1 MIAEVGRLAG
11 ELGAQRV
18 RIGVRSTARNHPA
31 RLFVGSL
38 AGDVT
43 ASGDLHEHVIDQ
55 ASAAACRFD
64 PQNSAETIET
74 PSPHALV
81 PAAPTTALSGAVW
94 SDIATRLWSVSA
106 IEQEVRA
113 AAVVKRASSSA
124 YRPPENETQRVL
136 AQIIAE
142 AMGVDRVSIDDDFFE
157 LGVHSLLAVQLLS
170 RIRDQ
175 FDVKLP
181 IRTMFECPTVSELAA
196 AIISMVNLPSYEPL
210 VPLQVGDDA
219 PPLFCVHPANGDAVC
234 YMRLTKALGAE
245 QTVYGF
251 EASGLA
257 PGEPLASSLEAMA
270 ATYVR
275 ELLSA
280 RPYGPYY
287 LVGWSFGGVL
297 AFEMA
302 RQLHEA
308 GGNIGAIVFLDAPAP
323 KVVQEAFDRKIEDF
337 QASDELILDFIQR
350 QLDMM
355 RMVFGKP
362 KRKATGQKL
371 TWQQAI
377 DEFQQ
382 IGALPPEYSIPEL
395 RRKMIVFANC
405 TLLAGRY
412 DAPRWAAPVVHF
424 RAGKNVV
431 NLDFDWRPFTT
442 QRVKSVRI
450 RCNHFEMG
458 FEPNINVI
466 ADHLRGLIRGRSSR
480 SRWQNWLG
488 ENWARTIA

>member
-1 MIAEVGRLAG
+1 MK
-11 ELGAQRV
+11 
-18 RIGVRSTARNHPA
+18 
-31 RLFVGSL
+31 
-38 AGDVT
+38 
-43 ASGDLHEHVIDQ
+43 
-55 ASAAACRFD
+55 
-64 PQNSAETIET
+64 
-74 PSPHALV
+74 
-81 PAAPTTALSGAVW
+81 LS
-94 SDIATRLWSVSA
+94 
-106 IEQEVRA
+106 EF
-113 AAVVKRASSSA
+113 
-124 YRPPENETQRVL
+124 L

-142 AMGVDRVSIDDDFFE
+142 AMGVDHVSIDDDFFE

-196 AIISMVNLPSYEPL
+196 AIDGVVNRPSYEPL

-234 YMRLTKALGAE
+234 YMRLAKALGAD

-275 ELLSA
+275 ELLA
-280 RPYGPYY
+280 VRPYGPYY
-287 LVGWSFGGVL
+287 LAGWSFGGVL

-308 GGNIGAIVFLDAPAP
+308 GGNIGAIAFLDAPAP

-337 QASDELILDFIQR
+337 QESDELILDFIQR
-350 QLDMM
+350 QLDVI
-355 RMVFGKP
+355 RMSFGKP
-362 KRKATGQKL
+362 KRKVTAEKL
-371 TWQQAI
+371 TWQEAI

-382 IGALPPEYSIPEL
+382 IGALPDEYSIPEL

-405 TLLAGRY
+405 ALLAGRY
-412 DAPRWAAPVVHF
+412 NARRWAVPLVHF
-424 RAGKNVV
+424 RATKNVV
-431 NLDFDWRPFTT
+431 DLDFDWRPFTT
-442 QRVKSVRI
+442 QRVKSIRI
-450 RCNHFEMG
+450 KCNHFEMG

-466 ADHLRGLIRGRSSR
+466 AEHVRGLIRGRSGR

-488 ENWARTIA
+488 ENWARTTA